1 MRNRLNRKKFFF
13 SDFSD
18 FYFSSYGHFWSF
30 LVIFVF
36 KSPQFSMNFHDN
48 SKNENWKIDI
58 SFVSA
63 HSASFIKSDH
73 FWGRGLHIYS
83 WDRANIDKSHR
94 VCIPMLV
101 HTNTMCIPILG
112 IHILGIHTQGDAH
125 RPFTFRLPQE
135 LVYKFCPASM
145 TDEIPVG
152 AKLVC
157 SKKQL

>member
-1 MRNRLNRKKFFF
+1 MRNRLNREENQIY
-13 SDFSD
+13 DFSNL
-18 FYFSSYGHFWSF
+18 YFSSYGYVWSF
-30 LVIFVF
+30 LCPITR
-36 KSPQFSMNFHDN
+36 
-48 SKNENWKIDI
+48 KIDI